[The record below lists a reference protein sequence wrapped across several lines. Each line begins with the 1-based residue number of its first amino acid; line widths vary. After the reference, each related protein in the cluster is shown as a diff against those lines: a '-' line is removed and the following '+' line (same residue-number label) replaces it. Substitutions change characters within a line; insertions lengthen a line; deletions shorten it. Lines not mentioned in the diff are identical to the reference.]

1 MSDSYQAASFA
12 RAWIIEMH
20 SSAWGRPCILMVL
33 AAGMRLDG
41 LVDFAKVAKRTP
53 VSLPAA
59 FPRGI
64 IPVPNSLLRNDFS
77 RIVRRPV
84 CGCIN

>member
-1 MSDSYQAASFA
+1 VPDQQA
-12 RAWIIEMH
+12 RE
-20 SSAWGRPCILMVL
+20 RILMVL

-59 FPRGI
+59 LPRSI
-64 IPVPNSLLRNDFS
+64 IDMHLFLTFF
-77 RIVRRPV
+77 
-84 CGCIN
+84 GYT